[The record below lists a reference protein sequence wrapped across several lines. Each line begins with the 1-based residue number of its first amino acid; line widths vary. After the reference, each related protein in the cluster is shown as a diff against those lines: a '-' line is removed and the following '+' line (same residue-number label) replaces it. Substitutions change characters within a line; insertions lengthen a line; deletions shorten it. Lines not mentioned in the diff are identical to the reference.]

1 MKKYQKIEQ
10 WIKEGIGSGR
20 FLPGDK
26 LPSESQLCEQFGISR
41 NSIRQAINNLIHAG
55 WLESKKGIGTFCL
68 LRNRNLTTNIGF
80 VCYYTRSYIF
90 PRIIH
95 GCDRVLYRSG
105 FHLLLNQSEYDLEKE
120 RNILQSLK
128 KKGVDGIIIEPIY
141 SGSEPSNREL
151 LLELQSQGIPIIL
164 IDNYFPGADFSFIAL
179 DDRRGGQI
187 AASHLWEKGHRRIGI
202 LYKEN
207 YFPSILRKEGARSFL
222 QERGAEPRAD
232 WIIGFRGQ
240 EPTGAAYRAGKA
252 FFARAEELPSAFVC
266 CNDEESLQWIQAAE
280 ERSIRVPEQLS
291 IISFDNS
298 DLAKLEKISL
308 TSIDHPGSYMGEAAM
323 NLLLARIYHPEIR
336 NRTTSLIEPVIVERA
351 SVVNIRPLEPKK

>member
-1 MKKYQKIEQ
+1 MKKYKKIEE
-10 WIKEGIGSGR
+10 WIRENIASGR

-26 LPSESQLCEQFGISR
+26 LPSESRLCEQFGISR
-41 NSIRQAINNLIHAG
+41 NSVRQAINNLVHAG

-68 LRNRNLTTNIGF
+68 LTNRNLTTNIGF
-80 VCYYTRSYIF
+80 VCYYTSSYIF

-95 GCDRVLYRSG
+95 GCDRVLYRTG
-105 FHLLLNQSEYDLEKE
+105 FHLLLNQSEYDLDKE
-120 RNILQSLK
+120 RSILQSLK

-151 LLELQSQGIPIIL
+151 LLELQSQGIPVIL

-187 AASHLWEKGHRRIGI
+187 AASYLWEKGHRKIGV

-207 YFPSILRKEGARSFL
+207 YFPSIQRKEGVLSFL

-232 WIIGFRGQ
+232 WIVGLRGQ
-240 EPTGAAYRAGKA
+240 DPTGGAYRAGKT
-252 FFARAEELPSAFVC
+252 FFERVEELPSAFVC
-266 CNDEESLQWIQAAE
+266 SSDAKSLQWIQAAE

-291 IISFDNS
+291 IISFDNF
-298 DLAKLEKISL
+298 DLAKLDKISL
-308 TSIDHPGSYMGEAAM
+308 TSIDHPSSYMGEAAM
-323 NLLLARIYHPEIR
+323 NMLLTRIYHPEIR

-351 SVVNIRPLEPKK
+351 SVVNIRLVEPKK